1 VVQRAYFLAT
11 PQPWTGQRRR
21 TRCDVHRSSKQP
33 PAVHV
38 CIARP
43 RRRQAGT
50 GARARRENR
59 HRGRGVSDFSAH
71 DAATSP
77 EKR

>member
-1 VVQRAYFLAT
+1 VLIPLPRHN
-11 PQPWTGQRRR
+11 PGRDSGG
-21 TRCDVHRSSKQP
+21 TRCDVHRPSKQP

-43 RRRQAGT
+43 RRRLAGT

-59 HRGRGVSDFSAH
+59 HRGRGVSDFRAH
-71 DAATSP
+71 EAATSP
-77 EKR
+77 GKR